1 MVAVKGFRTESG
13 AVYEFL
19 YSAREDQ
26 WLVRRGNLDYEK
38 RGDGT
43 WLRLLN
49 EPFVE
54 VGYRAMLVV
63 EPLDALGP
71 DDVGNPKDS
80 GAASTTR
87 LTTIVAEVW

>member
-1 MVAVKGFRTESG
+1 MTVNGFRTESG
-13 AVYEFL
+13 AVYEFA

-26 WLVRRGNLDYEK
+26 WLARRGNLDHEK

-49 EPFVE
+49 EPVVE

-71 DDVGNPKDS
+71 DDAGNPKDS
-80 GAASTTR
+80 GALATTR
-87 LTTIVAEVW
+87 MTTIVTEVW